1 MRAEPDPMRE
11 PPVTVRKRPAVAA
24 GLPAIY
30 QTVRF
35 SLREMGAVRAFKTLL
50 SMNKKK

>member
-1 MRAEPDPMRE
+1 MRAEPDPVRE
-11 PPVTVRKRPAVAA
+11 PPVTIRKRPAVAA

-35 SLREMGAVRAFKTLL
+35 RCVKWEPSAHSRRCCR
-50 SMNKKK
+50 